1 MTRTATMESTRW
13 PSPAKL
19 NLFVHVTGR
28 RKDGHH
34 DIQTLFQFLDFGDS
48 LDISVRDDGAIL
60 RPVGAPGVP
69 EDEDLVVRA
78 ARRLQAETG
87 TSLGADIRVTK
98 RTPMEAGLG
107 GGSSN
112 AATTLVALNHLWGT
126 GLDDDRLAEIGLEL
140 GADVPVFV
148 GGRAAWGEGVG
159 EKLTPVDLPESLYLM
174 VCPPVSV
181 STAEI
186 YGAPELTRD
195 ATPIKIADFLSGATR
210 NDFEPVVA
218 ARYPE
223 IAEVIR
229 WLACFGEARLTGT
242 GAAVFVPMEE
252 PEAAQQALEELPERW
267 FGVIARGRSRSPL
280 CEALENARR

>member
-1 MTRTATMESTRW
+1 MQSTQW

-28 RKDGHH
+28 RADGYHE
-34 DIQTLFQFLDFGDS
+34 IQTLFQLLDFGDS
-48 LDISVRDDGAIL
+48 LEISVREDGEIR
-60 RPVGAPGVP
+60 RPLGAEGVP
-69 EDEDLVVRA
+69 EEDDLAVRA

-87 TSLGADIRVTK
+87 TRLGADIRVTK

-112 AATTLVALNHLWGT
+112 AATALVALNHLWET
-126 GLDDDRLAEIGLEL
+126 GLDEERLGRIGLEL
-140 GADVPVFV
+140 GADVPAFV
-148 GGRAAWGEGVG
+148 GGRTAWGEGVG
-159 EKLTPVDLPESLYLM
+159 EKLTPVDVPESLYLT

-186 YGAPELTRD
+186 YRAPELTRD
-195 ATPIKIADFLSGATR
+195 ATPIKITDFLSGATR

-218 ARYPE
+218 ARHPE
-223 IAEVIR
+223 IAEVLR

-242 GAAVFVPMEE
+242 GAAVFVPMQDR
-252 PEAAQQALEELPERW
+252 EAAEQALDELPERW
-267 FGVIARGRSRSPL
+267 FGVVARGCSRSPL
-280 CEALENARR
+280 HDALDNARQA